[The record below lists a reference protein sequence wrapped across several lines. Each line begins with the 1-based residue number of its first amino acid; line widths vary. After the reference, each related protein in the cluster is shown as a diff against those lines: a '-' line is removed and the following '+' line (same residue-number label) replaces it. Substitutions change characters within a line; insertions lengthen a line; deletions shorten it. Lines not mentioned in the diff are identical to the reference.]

1 MTLIFVRLL
10 LCSTLA
16 AVAGRPGIL
25 PQASATSQVRSSI
38 TVTLPEEEAELTVN
52 DAVLAGTGTVRTFQG
67 SPQRAGETQRYTFT
81 VTWQPNSYT
90 TMTRSRVV
98 SFRAGDPV
106 KVDLSAWAP
115 TDRVRVIYVPTP
127 DDIADEMVKL
137 AGVSTKDVVFEPGC
151 GDARILIAAARAGAR
166 RGIGVD
172 IDPERVQEARARV
185 KDAGLADRVEIRL
198 GDALDVPDMS
208 SATVVFLYM
217 GDHFNLLIRPLLW
230 KALPVGARVVS
241 HRFEMGDWKPDKTVR
256 IQGSDGIGYELHL
269 WTITPEVKRRLAEA
283 RGQ

>member
-1 MTLIFVRLL
+1 MTHILVRLL
-10 LCSTLA
+10 LSSTLA
-16 AVAGRPGIL
+16 AVAGHPAVL
-25 PQASATSQVRSSI
+25 PQAPTTGQVRSSI
-38 TVTLPEEEAELTVN
+38 TVTLPQEEAELTVN
-52 DAVLAGTGTVRTFQG
+52 DAVVTGTGTVRTFQS
-67 SPQRAGETQRYTFT
+67 SPHRAGATQRYTFT
-81 VTWQPNSYT
+81 VTWEPNSYT

-137 AGVSTKDVVFEPGC
+137 AGVSAKDVVFEPGC

-185 KDAGLADRVEIRL
+185 QEADLADRVEIRL

-230 KALPVGARVVS
+230 KALPIGARVVS
-241 HRFEMGDWKPDKTVR
+241 HRFEMGDWKPDKTIR
-256 IQGSDGIGYELHL
+256 LQGSDGIGYELHL